1 MLFFTGIVLNF
12 RGESRQGDVKILKEF
27 EKEPPIEHTRKRDIS
42 KREAVKLRRR
52 SRIKVTFPDL
62 SDIWSA

>member
-1 MLFFTGIVLNF
+1 MLNF
-12 RGESRQGDVKILKEF
+12 RGESGQGDVKILKEF
-27 EKEPPIEHTRKRDIS
+27 EKEPSIEHTTKQEIR

-62 SDIWSA
+62 FDI

>member
-1 MLFFTGIVLNF
+1 MLNF
-12 RGESRQGDVKILKEF
+12 RGESGQGDVKILKEF
-27 EKEPPIEHTRKRDIS
+27 EKEPSIEHTMPTKRDIR

-62 SDIWSA
+62 SDI